1 MVDDGVENDVGDIVI
16 AYCKGI
22 FMFWEGLTSNYKY
35 ELGYN
40 IISIVSGLYLL
51 L

>member
-16 AYCKGI
+16 AYFKGI
-22 FMFWEGLTSNYKY
+22 FMFWEGLTLNFKY
-35 ELGYN
+35 ELGH
-40 IISIVSGLYLL
+40 IIRIVSGLYLL